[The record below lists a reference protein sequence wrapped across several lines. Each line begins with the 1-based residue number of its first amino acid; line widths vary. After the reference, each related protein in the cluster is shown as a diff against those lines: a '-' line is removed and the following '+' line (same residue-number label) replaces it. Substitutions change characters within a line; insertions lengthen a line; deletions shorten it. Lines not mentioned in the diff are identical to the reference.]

1 MEGLERLEAEV
12 LEMNN
17 NNISAI
23 FEYLKTRNELYESF
37 NNEEKS
43 IKQMYKFIY
52 DKAAKQ
58 KINNVAMISDRMV
71 YLWAVTYFSKS
82 NEELGL
88 KEEPKVMPPS
98 ADEVIKNIE
107 NKKSKKEE
115 KTPEDNKQK
124 DNQITLFTEVQE

>member
-1 MEGLERLEAEV
+1 MEGLERLETEV

-58 KINNVAMISDRMV
+58 KIDNVAMISDRMV

-88 KEEPKVMPPS
+88 KEETKVMPPS

-107 NKKSKKEE
+107 KKKSKKEE
-115 KTPEDNKQK
+115 KAPEDNKQK

>member
-1 MEGLERLEAEV
+1 MEGLERLETEV

-23 FEYLKTRNELYESF
+23 FEYLKTRNELYENF

-52 DKAAKQ
+52 DKASKQ
-58 KINNVAMISDRMV
+58 KIDNVAMISDRMV

-88 KEEPKVMPPS
+88 KEETKVMPPS
-98 ADEVIKNIE
+98 ADEVIRNIE
-107 NKKSKKEE
+107 KKKSKKEE
-115 KTPEDNKQK
+115 KAPEDNKQK
-124 DNQITLFTEVQE
+124 DSQITLFKEVQE

>member
-1 MEGLERLEAEV
+1 MEGLERLETEV

-37 NNEEKS
+37 NKEEKS

-58 KINNVAMISDRMV
+58 KIDNVAMISDRMV

-88 KEEPKVMPPS
+88 KEETKVMPPS

-107 NKKSKKEE
+107 KKKSKKEE
-115 KTPEDNKQK
+115 KAPEDNKQK

>member
-58 KINNVAMISDRMV
+58 KIDNVAMISDRMV

-82 NEELGL
+82 NEELGI

-107 NKKSKKEE
+107 KKKSKKEE

>member
-1 MEGLERLEAEV
+1 
-12 LEMNN
+12 
-17 NNISAI
+17 
-23 FEYLKTRNELYESF
+23 
-37 NNEEKS
+37 
-43 IKQMYKFIY
+43 
-52 DKAAKQ
+52 
-58 KINNVAMISDRMV
+58 MISDRMV

-107 NKKSKKEE
+107 KKKSKKEE
-115 KTPEDNKQK
+115 KAPEDNKQK

>member
-58 KINNVAMISDRMV
+58 KIDNVAMISDRIV

-107 NKKSKKEE
+107 KKKSKKEE
-115 KTPEDNKQK
+115 KAPEDNKQK

>member
-58 KINNVAMISDRMV
+58 KIDNVAMISDRMV

-82 NEELGL
+82 NEELGF

-107 NKKSKKEE
+107 KKKSKKEE
-115 KTPEDNKQK
+115 KAPEDNKQK

>member
-58 KINNVAMISDRMV
+58 KIDNVAMISDRMV

-107 NKKSKKEE
+107 KKKSKKEE

>member
-58 KINNVAMISDRMV
+58 KIDNVAMISDRMV

-107 NKKSKKEE
+107 KKKLKKEE
-115 KTPEDNKQK
+115 KAPEDNKQK

>member
-1 MEGLERLEAEV
+1 MEGLERLETEG

-23 FEYLKTRNELYESF
+23 FEYLKTRNELYENF

-58 KINNVAMISDRMV
+58 KIDNVAMISDRMV

-107 NKKSKKEE
+107 KKKSKKEE
-115 KTPEDNKQK
+115 KAPEDNKQK

>member
-58 KINNVAMISDRMV
+58 KIDNVAMISDRMV

-107 NKKSKKEE
+107 KKKSKKEE
-115 KTPEDNKQK
+115 KAPEDNKQK